1 MSVAGGSGGAG
12 PFPSSSSAVG
22 ARLRRPRWGS
32 PCRCGRSAGPCAGRR
47 QRGGGAWGA
56 ARARARPGAPQV
68 RRGPGAQVARARLG
82 FSPPLSA
89 SAAEP
94 SPRLSVEPWFSLLFL
109 AERCRAAGRG
119 GGGAVPRPAEPAY
132 FSSFV
137 ARTNTCGELRSA
149 HVGQKVTLYGWIQYQ
164 RQGLFLVLRDF
175 QGLTQIIIP
184 QDEAC
189 SHVKKLL
196 SNAPVE
202 SVVRVTGIVSLRP
215 PGQENPKMP
224 TGDIEVKVET
234 AEILNSCRKLP
245 FEIKDFIKKSE
256 ALRMQY
262 RYLDLRSSQLQYN
275 LRLRSQIV
283 MRMREYLCNLH
294 GFVDVET
301 PTLFKR
307 TPGGAK
313 EFLVPSREAGKFY
326 SLPQS
331 PQQFKQLLMVGGL
344 DRYFQ
349 VARCYRDEGSRP
361 DRQPE
366 FTQIDIEMSFVDQ
379 GGIQRLIEGLL
390 QYSWPEER
398 GPITTPFPS
407 VTYEEALADYGT
419 DKPDTRFDMKIVDIS
434 DFSRSLGIRFV
445 QNALSYPHG
454 TVKAICIPQGMR
466 YLKNKDIESLK
477 EAARSQPDGSLKS
490 LLTKFLG
497 QEQQSE
503 LVQALKMQVDDVVL
517 LAAGE
522 HKQCSALGSLRVES
536 ADLLE
541 AAGLVL
547 RDPTAFH
554 FLWVVD
560 FPLFLPKEEN
570 PTELESAHHPFT
582 APHPSD
588 MTLLYSDPT
597 KVRSQHYDLVLN
609 GNEVGGGSIRIH
621 NAELQRFVLEK
632 VLKEDSEVLSH
643 LLDALEFGAPPHGGI
658 ALGLDRLIS
667 LIIGAPSIRDVI
679 AFPKSFRGR
688 DLMGSAPDYV
698 TPEELE
704 SYHIQVSW
712 PVAEAE
718 AKKN

>member
-1 MSVAGGSGGAG
+1 MAL
-12 PFPSSSSAVG
+12 P
-22 ARLRRPRWGS
+22 RLLQLLPRVLL
-32 PCRCGRSAGPCAGRR
+32 
-47 QRGGGAWGA
+47 
-56 ARARARPGAPQV
+56 ARPGCG
-68 RRGPGAQVARARLG
+68 RLLHRA
-82 FSPPLSA
+82 A
-89 SAAEP
+89 SAPTAP
-94 SPRLSVEPWFSLLFL
+94 D
-109 AERCRAAGRG
+109 
-119 GGGAVPRPAEPAY
+119 

-149 HVGQKVTLYGWIQYQ
+149 HVGQEVTLYGWIQYQ
-164 RQGLFLVLRDF
+164 RQDLFLVLRDF
-175 QGLTQIIIP
+175 QGLTQILIP
-184 QDEAC
+184 QDEAHA
-189 SHVKKLL
+189 HVKKLL
-196 SNAPVE
+196 ANAPVE
-202 SVVRVTGIVSLRP
+202 SVVRVTGIVCPRP

-224 TGDIEVKVET
+224 TGDIEVKAET
-234 AEILNSCRKLP
+234 AEILNSSKKLP

-262 RYLDLRSSQLQYN
+262 RYLDLRSFQLQYN
-275 LRLRSQIV
+275 LRLRSQVV

-313 EFLVPSREAGKFY
+313 EFLVPSREVGKFY

-379 GGIQRLIEGLL
+379 AGIQRLIEGLL

-398 GPITTPFPS
+398 GSIVTPFPS
-407 VTYEEALADYGT
+407 MTYEDALADYGT
-419 DKPDTRFDMKIVDIS
+419 DKPDTRFGMKIVDIGDSLRRS
-434 DFSRSLGIRFV
+434 DIQFV
-445 QNALSYPHG
+445 QNALSYPSG
-454 TVKAICIPQGMR
+454 TVKAICIPQGMEIVEIICR
-466 YLKNKDIESLK
+466 
-477 EAARSQPDGSLKS
+477 PDGSLKS
-490 LLTKFLG
+490 LLTKYLG
-497 QEQQSE
+497 EEEQSE
-503 LVQALKMQVDDVVL
+503 LIQVLGMLVDDVVL

-522 HKQCSALGSLRVES
+522 HKQVCSALGSLRLES

-547 RDPTAFH
+547 RDPRTFH

-588 MTLLYSDPT
+588 TSLLYSDPT

-609 GNEVGGGSIRIH
+609 GSEVGGGSIRIH
-621 NAELQRFVLEK
+621 SAEQQRFVLEK

-643 LLDALEFGAPPHGGI
+643 LLEALECGAPPHGGI

-667 LIIGAPSIRDVI
+667 LIVDASSIRDVI

-688 DLMGSAPDYV
+688 DLMGNAPDYV

-704 SYHIQVSW
+704 PYHIQVSW
-712 PVAEAE
+712 PLEEKE
-718 AKKN
+718 AKKS

>member
-1 MSVAGGSGGAG
+1 MLGSVRAAPSADSMAGTDPGAAPRRAPFEPLSRQPLRRAGRAPPRPPYLWRAEAEEGGAG
-12 PFPSSSSAVG
+12 CEMALPRLLRLLPRALTPLAG
-22 ARLRRPRWGS
+22 AL
-32 PCRCGRSAGPCAGRR
+32 
-47 QRGGGAWGA
+47 
-56 ARARARPGAPQV
+56 ARPGC
-68 RRGPGAQVARARLG
+68 GRALH
-82 FSPPLSA
+82 
-89 SAAEP
+89 
-94 SPRLSVEPWFSLLFL
+94 
-109 AERCRAAGRG
+109 RAAP
-119 GGGAVPRPAEPAY
+119 ALVPAAPD
-132 FSSFV
+132 FNSFV
-137 ARTNTCGELRSA
+137 TRTNTCGELRSA
-149 HVGQKVTLYGWIQYQ
+149 HVGQEVTLYGWIQYQ

-184 QDEAC
+184 QDEAH

-202 SVVRVTGIVSLRP
+202 SVVRVTGIVSPRP

-224 TGDIEVKVET
+224 TGDIEVKAET
-234 AEILNSCRKLP
+234 AEILNSCKKLP

-262 RYLDLRSSQLQYN
+262 RYLDLRSFPLQYN
-275 LRLRSQIV
+275 LRLRSQMV

-313 EFLVPSREAGKFY
+313 EFLVPSREVGKFY

-379 GGIQRLIEGLL
+379 AGIQRLIEGLL

-398 GPITTPFPS
+398 GCITTPFPS
-407 VTYEEALADYGT
+407 MTYEEALADYGT
-419 DKPDTRFDMKIVDIS
+419 DKPDTRFGMKIVDIS
-434 DFSRSLGIRFV
+434 DFLRRSDIQFV

-454 TVKAICIPQGMR
+454 TVKAICIPQGVR
-466 YLKNKDIESLK
+466 YFKNKDLESLK
-477 EAARSQPDGSLKS
+477 ESAKSQFNQEIMEIICRPDGSLKS

-497 QEQQSE
+497 EEQQSE
-503 LVQALKMQVDDVVL
+503 LIQALNMQVDDVVL

-522 HKQCSALGSLRVES
+522 HKQVCSALGSLRLES

-547 RDPTAFH
+547 RDPTTFH

-560 FPLFLPKEEN
+560 FPLFLPKEDN
-570 PTELESAHHPFT
+570 PAELESAHHPFT

-588 MTLLYSDPT
+588 TSLLYSDPT

-609 GNEVGGGSIRIH
+609 GSEVGGGSIRIH
-621 NAELQRFVLEK
+621 SAEQQHFVLEK

-643 LLDALEFGAPPHGGI
+643 LLEALEFGAPPHGGI

-667 LIIGAPSIRDVI
+667 LIVDAPSIRDVI

-688 DLMGSAPDYV
+688 DLMGNAPDYV

-704 SYHIQVSW
+704 PYHIQVSW
-712 PVAEAE
+712 PLAEKE
-718 AKKN
+718 AKQN